1 MLYFFTQKMGLT
13 LFEKTP
19 VKEYVKSENLIYD
32 QSDEDKLSFWN
43 S

>member
-1 MLYFFTQKMGLT
+1 MGLT
-13 LFEKTP
+13 LFEKTL

>member
-13 LFEKTP
+13 LFEKTL